1 MVHIRQ
7 LWIAQDVEE
16 EEGSESDEDD
26 DDLQTKAE
34 KAVSYLTECICLLVL
49 HVNFPGKSLTYCR
62 MFLMKILS

>member
-1 MVHIRQ
+1 MVQIRQ

-34 KAVSYLTECICLLVL
+34 KAVSYLTECI
-49 HVNFPGKSLTYCR
+49 H
-62 MFLMKILS
+62 